1 MDPVK
6 LLLLISDL
14 EGSHHHLRINDFSE
28 DQQTIREMCNRY
40 YKMYFK
46 LCKEQG
52 RSPYG

>member
-28 DQQTIREMCNRY
+28 DQETIREMCNRY

-52 RSPYG
+52 RNPYG